1 MSRPKIVKATR
12 SEKKAY
18 NGKDPLYGKL
28 VVGGKELNVEAVAK
42 GGCIRLHV
50 KAPDGFYFDDEESK
64 PYLCTGVAEV
74 YRRVDKLIKCGDIL

>member
-18 NGKDPLYGKL
+18 NGKNPLYGKL
-28 VVGGKELNVEAVAK
+28 VAGDKELDVEAVAG

-50 KAPDGFYFDDEESK
+50 KAPYGFYFADEESK
-64 PYLCTGVAEV
+64 PYMCTGIEEV
-74 YRRVDKLIKCGDIL
+74 YRRVDKLTKCGDIL